1 MMAPASTNPAPW
13 RIITR
18 MQVKPLNFI
27 RRCPLAIS
35 LAATLLTTPGV
46 AGVTVA
52 ATVYKT
58 VDENGVVSY
67 SDVQPREDVPVEIL
81 ELEVR
86 APEISATEQQRLEA
100 MRETTDRMVADRQQ
114 RELHRAELRRQRA
127 QQSARQES
135 PNEQSDYPDYLG
147 YPGGYPVYYPYPVRR
162 PGAGWHKPRPVHPV
176 APVPLRPGSVGKTR
190 GATPKLPGNDY
201 PASLVRKHYS
211 PPVRA
216 AFTR

>member
-1 MMAPASTNPAPW
+1 MAA
-13 RIITR
+13 
-18 MQVKPLNFI
+18 
-27 RRCPLAIS
+27 
-35 LAATLLTTPGV
+35 
-46 AGVTVA
+46 A

-67 SDVQPREDVPVEIL
+67 SDVRPTAGQPVETL
-81 ELEVR
+81 EFDGR
-86 APEISATEQQRLEA
+86 APEMSEAEQQRLEA

-114 RELHRAELRRQRA
+114 RELHRAELRQQRA
-127 QQSARQES
+127 QQNARQE
-135 PNEQSDYPDYLG
+135 PPYDQPDYPHYLG

-162 PGAGWHKPRPVHPV
+162 PGAGWHKPRPRRPV
-176 APVPLRPGSVGKTR
+176 APVPLRPGSTDKPE
-190 GATPKLPGNDY
+190 GAKPKLPGNDY